1 MSYTFD
7 PGFSRGQVLG
17 TVWNHPIEKTD
28 PAVTG
33 RSQVFTK
40 KQFTDVHA
48 KTGAVLSNEIVTCV
62 AVPNDTGAPVLPGAK
77 LVVKG
82 YDGVVD
88 EYLPAEGCP
97 DKEVFWL
104 VIDGPTQQPLGT
116 RVSLGVKGTPSPRL
130 VIDENGDEVPEPS
143 GNPGQSGNPDQSGT
157 TDPVDPAPSGNP

>member
-17 TVWNHPIEKTD
+17 TVWYHPIEKTD
-28 PAVTG
+28 PTVTG

-88 EYLPAEGCP
+88 EYLPAAGCP

-116 RVSLGVKGTPSPRL
+116 RVSLLVKGTSSPRM
-130 VIDENGDEVPEPS
+130 VTGKDGTEVPEVVDVVEEDS
-143 GNPGQSGNPDQSGT
+143 ADAT
-157 TDPVDPAPSGNP
+157 TDTTTPTIP